1 MSPLPDSRQHL
12 ARRYRRPRDTPIW
25 KLEAVLKCRAL
36 QRLRSLRKEAADEID
51 RLLAILDTIDDTDV
65 DSQYDDDPID
75 DLEEE
80 PSPGWTD
87 TQAQSGRDSD
97 YAGNDCELDKCDAL
111 LNGST
116 IRTAGLRSPALTI
129 ARTTPATIRNSLDG
143 RKDAQSLASAPH
155 ATHSGADVDARP
167 VARQS
172 SCCTGYRPG
181 VSQSLS
187 QPKAL
192 KPMKSLRQKPRQSE
206 RNSDEC
212 RKS

>member
-12 ARRYRRPRDTPIW
+12 ARRHRRPRDTPIW

-97 YAGNDCELDKCDAL
+97 YAGNREDDAGDNPQLAGWQKGRTVACVSATCHAFGRRRRCAARGSPVELLHRLSPSAKP
-111 LNGST
+111 SF
-116 IRTAGLRSPALTI
+116 RTGQANDR
-129 ARTTPATIRNSLDG
+129 
-143 RKDAQSLASAPH
+143 
-155 ATHSGADVDARP
+155 
-167 VARQS
+167 
-172 SCCTGYRPG
+172 
-181 VSQSLS
+181 
-187 QPKAL
+187 
-192 KPMKSLRQKPRQSE
+192 E
-206 RNSDEC
+206 
-212 RKS
+212 